1 MQVSYCDLCGSALKE
16 GNFFTLYIKDPHVQ
30 HFDDEEE
37 YWKAVAKIQRDVKEI
52 CPTCKHIFDR
62 MFELR
67 IQKLY
72 ELTEEINSIYELPS
86 KKNPKE
92 KDNGKEKK
100 K

>member
-1 MQVSYCDLCGSALKE
+1 MQVQYCDLCGAVIK
-16 GNFFTLYIKDPHVQ
+16 GNNYYSLYVKDPGVKS
-30 HFDDEEE
+30 FPDEDE
-37 YWKAVAKIQRDVKEI
+37 YWAAVAKMQKDIKEI

-92 KDNGKEKK
+92 RNRGKEKK